1 MVGNPIRGCGR
12 THGKCYS
19 RMLSHGALQ
28 ELQRGERPRN
38 LVLEVVDENGVL
50 SDGVSLMA
58 FSLDMHMSLEDKHL
72 LERTRLP
79 SASTGVILRVQ
90 DYALKEEPCVN
101 HAANVTSL
109 VIMSCTAVRDRD
121 LVLQEQRAIMSERFR
136 EMRAARAA
144 RALPLLLLLELI
156 LRKRARA
163 ISVWSTTR
171 AVGKLAH
178 CVTGLRARVLSFLT
192 GDMYKCLHPKRGPRV
207 TPMVGPVSW

>member
-50 SDGVSLMA
+50 GDGVWEMA

-90 DYALKEEPCVN
+90 DYALKEE
-101 HAANVTSL
+101 HNVTSL

-144 RALPLLLLLELI
+144 RALPLLALLELI
-156 LRKRARA
+156 FERGQRGFRFGRRRAQCASSRSA
-163 ISVWSTTR
+163 SRGCAHASCR
-171 AVGKLAH
+171 SSLAT
-178 CVTGLRARVLSFLT
+178 CTNVYILSAGLESR
-192 GDMYKCLHPKRGPRV
+192 P
-207 TPMVGPVSW
+207 W

>member
-1 MVGNPIRGCGR
+1 MVGATGR

-90 DYALKEEPCVN
+90 DYALKEE
-101 HAANVTSL
+101 HNVTSL

-192 GDMYKCLHPKRGPRV
+192 GDMYKCLHPKRRPRV

>member
-1 MVGNPIRGCGR
+1 MVGNPIRR

-90 DYALKEEPCVN
+90 DYALKEE
-101 HAANVTSL
+101 HNVTSL
-109 VIMSCTAVRDRD
+109 VIMSCTARG
-121 LVLQEQRAIMSERFR
+121 
-136 EMRAARAA
+136 AR
-144 RALPLLLLLELI
+144 
-156 LRKRARA
+156 
-163 ISVWSTTR
+163 S
-171 AVGKLAH
+171 
-178 CVTGLRARVLSFLT
+178 
-192 GDMYKCLHPKRGPRV
+192 
-207 TPMVGPVSW
+207 

>member
-1 MVGNPIRGCGR
+1 MVGATGR

-90 DYALKEEPCVN
+90 DYALKEEHN
-101 HAANVTSL
+101 QYGLKVTSL
-109 VIMSCTAVRDRD
+109 VVMSCMAVRDRD

-178 CVTGLRARVLSFLT
+178 CVTGVRARVLSFLT
-192 GDMYKCLHPKRGPRV
+192 GDMYKCLHPKRRPRV